1 MTQLLIH
8 CSMPMLVSLPW
19 FRARMVSKSQLRALS
34 VVIEPLGRRP
44 ILLKEQFIIS
54 VCHVA
59 HSLMHRVEAGI
70 MGQGVRWV
78 T

>member
-34 VVIEPLGRRP
+34 VVIEPLGRGP
-44 ILLKEQFIIS
+44 ILLKQFIIS
-54 VCHVA
+54 ECHVA

-70 MGQGVRWV
+70 MGQGNMGHIA
-78 T
+78 